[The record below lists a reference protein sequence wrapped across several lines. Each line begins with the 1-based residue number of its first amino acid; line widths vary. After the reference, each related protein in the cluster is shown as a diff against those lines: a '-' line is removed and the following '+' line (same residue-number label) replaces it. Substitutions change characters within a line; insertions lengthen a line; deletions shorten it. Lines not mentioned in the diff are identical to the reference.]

1 MHAPVTALLAAEP
14 AMRAVDTRSQVAV
27 FPTRWAVAAPAAFTA
42 AAWAAPVAFTAAA
55 WVGAVASTAAAVG
68 SAAADTAVVVDT
80 GKI

>member
-27 FPTRWAVAAPAAFTA
+27 FPTRWAVAASA
-42 AAWAAPVAFTAAA
+42 AFTAAA

-68 SAAADTAVVVDT
+68 SVAADTAVVVDT